1 MEGNISKIL
10 DNYKSEFKK
19 EKTFKR
25 RKDELERTLE
35 TLKDTSE
42 EHYLPMDDIIKE
54 NDLIMETIIEI
65 NEIIFGLKVGD
76 ENIEGFFEGLL
87 ESLTTIK
94 DMGVSTNE
102 SKIMRKYSSI
112 DKIKKMIIGDKENYR
127 KTQLTLFSDVND
139 VNDVGE
145 SSNLSR
151 LKKLRS
157 INKVYKTDDLI
168 QLKKLKEIFKYLETN
183 TTITGDRL
191 ELLLDPDEYKDE
203 EFVDQ
208 DYDDMTII
216 CALNKLLLPGNS
228 TTRPE
233 HLSGYGLGSVSFHA
247 INKNTETTEMLCM
260 LTTKTIQHKEFLS
273 VLLDE
278 LIMMMEMKSVLD
290 LENLKRPI
298 CELMKEERSI
308 NDLDKILLFASKL
321 SFFEPFLNKIYS
333 LYDDQIGG
341 ALQVKTLLK
350 SNFSEPNYFE
360 NIGQEMVEYVL
371 ETGNETMGIS
381 ELMGIVHAKQSEFTL
396 QEIPEI
402 KQSIFS
408 YCGIIKTISFDIKKT
423 LTEQLY
429 VVQQIFNRNLLLN
442 SERDNSPNN
451 RVRMNDSGNVILRE
465 RRRRSQATDYAYQ
478 VNTQIKS
485 LRDTERQQ
493 FFKDDNV
500 HLLKLKELDLLVT
513 SFGINYQPNESE
525 LEDELHRSFIYKHLR
540 PYIRDTVNLIKLNIS
555 EKYKSTNNTPYIYKK
570 ALKELAKEENIPVTK
585 LKNILENGKGKS
597 IGKSNMNEGKLKE
610 LHKKMLLKMKE
621 LTESGKYKIPKSNL
635 ERYTSLKS
643 QLPEIVDNLMS
654 QRVRPLE
661 GIDEGALEFSSSS
674 GSSASE
680 DLEYGIPKEL
690 NERLNP
696 NEIAALLDS
705 IHRFL
710 NDPDISEPPEMR
722 DPLPIMMGLGLN
734 PSEDRTLIIDLY
746 DYFNIQEHIRFN
758 SLQGIEHEL
767 ESASEPKLEQCI
779 KQESDKGTKKHYRK
793 KTKKKKRK
801 KIVSNKVK
809 KVKQKSKK
817 LMRNI
822 NKLTR
827 KKNSLTKKQNKLIK
841 ERNILNKGGFRKNN

>member
-1 MEGNISKIL
+1 MEGNTSKIL

-168 QLKKLKEIFKYLETN
+168 QLKKLKEIFTYLETN

-191 ELLLDPDEYKDE
+191 DLLLDPDEYKDE
-203 EFVDQ
+203 EFVDK

-228 TTRPE
+228 TDPYPE
-233 HLSGYGLGSVSFHA
+233 PLSGYGLGSVSFHA

-278 LIMMMEMKSVLD
+278 LIMMMDMKLD

-371 ETGNETMGIS
+371 EIGNETMEIS

-478 VNTQIKS
+478 VNSQIKS

-513 SFGINYQPNESE
+513 SFGINYQPNDSE

-540 PYIRDTVNLIKLNIS
+540 PYIRDTVNLTKLNIS

-585 LKNILENGKGKS
+585 LKNILEKG
-597 IGKSNMNEGKLKE
+597 IGKSNMNAGKLKE

-643 QLPEIVDNLMS
+643 QLPEIADNLMCP
-654 QRVRPLE
+654 RVRPLE
-661 GIDEGALEFSSSS
+661 RIDEGALEFSSSS

-722 DPLPIMMGLGLN
+722 DPLPIMIGLGLN
-734 PSEDRTLIIDLY
+734 PIEDKTLIIDLY

-758 SLQGIEHEL
+758 SLQGL
-767 ESASEPKLEQCI
+767 EQEPASEQCI
-779 KQESDKGTKKHYRK
+779 KQESEKGTKKKSKKISKKNYRK
-793 KTKKKKRK
+793 KTKNIK
-801 KIVSNKVK
+801 KIVSK

-817 LMRNI
+817 LMRKI

-827 KKNSLTKKQNKLIK
+827 KKNSLTRKQNKFIK
-841 ERNILNKGGFRKNN
+841 ERNVLNKGGFRKN